1 MNPNPDLRYQTA
13 QDMRSDFLHLRD
25 RDPRVRRLKAVKRL
39 DIGVVLLIL
48 AAGASM
54 TFVGLKRMQ
63 TTENWLKLAE
73 YSKSALE
80 SGDVDEAVN
89 NLTKILL
96 IKGMLFYEYTYR
108 QKFKYS
114 H

>member
-39 DIGVVLLIL
+39 DIGVVLLLL

-80 SGDVDEAVN
+80 SGDVDEAVKDA
-89 NLTKILL
+89 LAGLP
-96 IKGMLFYEYTYR
+96 EA
-108 QKFKYS
+108 
-114 H
+114 